1 MSLRDAKTPSSPDRR
16 PGESEAATDG
26 TGRVTA
32 WKFRVA
38 VLKHHRSVYRMC
50 YALLRDEQ
58 LAEDMTQEA
67 FVKYWEQGADVARP
81 KEWLH
86 RVARNSCLD
95 LLRKTDRVVGDEHF
109 QTLSSGDEHD
119 PAWRYQQGELSLR
132 LRRLIDR
139 LPEPQRSLIVLFDVQ
154 GMNGAECA
162 RILDIN
168 VNQVRVYLH
177 RARRQLRLALEKS
190 P

>member
-16 PGESEAATDG
+16 PDESEATTDG
-26 TGRVTA
+26 TATVAA
-32 WKFRVA
+32 WKFHVV
-38 VLKHHRSVYRMC
+38 VLKHHRSVYRMSL
-50 YALLRDEQ
+50 ALLRDEY
-58 LAEDMTQEA
+58 LAEDVTQEA
-67 FVKYWEQGADVARP
+67 FVRYWQKGAGVARP

-86 RVARNSCLD
+86 SVARNCCLD
-95 LLRKTDRVVGDEHF
+95 RLRKADRVVGDERV
-109 QTLSSGDEHD
+109 QTLVSGDEHD
-119 PAWRYQQGELSLR
+119 PAWQYQQDELSLK
-132 LRRLIDR
+132 LRRLIDA

-177 RARRQLRLALEKS
+177 RARRQLRLALENS